1 MSSSTDM
8 FLNNWRQEEK
18 HLSWRV
24 LRKNDL
30 GVPIADQQWEQLS
43 TMQFKLWG
51 LASLMKIQPK
61 GSSAPEVR
69 RNEKESIG
77 LCISNEKAKAVS

>member
-1 MSSSTDM
+1 M
-8 FLNNWRQEEK
+8 QEEK

-24 LRKNDL
+24 WWKNNL
-30 GVPIADQQWEQLS
+30 GVPLAGQQWEQLS
-43 TMQFKLWG
+43 TMRFKLWG

-69 RNEKESIG
+69 RNEEESIG